1 MVLEHLQAHHPEV
14 PIRYWRD
21 KAGREVDF
29 VLTRARD
36 TVDAVEC
43 KWDAAAFDASS
54 LQIFRSSY
62 PRGTNYL
69 VAPQGEPSYRRR
81 FGKLEVTVC
90 NPEGIAGGDR

>member
-1 MVLEHLQAHHPEV
+1 MS
-14 PIRYWRD
+14 IRYWRD

-29 VLTRARD
+29 LLTRARD

-54 LQIFRSSY
+54 LQLFRSYY
-62 PRGTNYL
+62 PRGANYL
-69 VAPQGEPSYRRR
+69 VTPQIEPPYLRR

-90 NPEGIAGGDR
+90 APEGIVGRSR